1 MKILYFHNGSS
12 TFVEKDIEILKSE
25 HDLKVFHFNVTNKK
39 KLIFEFF
46 KQLIELLKGNTKY
59 DYYFI
64 QFAGFHS
71 VLPIIFSKIFN
82 VKTIIVLGGTDC
94 VSFPSINYGNFNR
107 YFLGKAT
114 KFSLKHANLLLP
126 VDSSLVK
133 YEYNYQNNDFPF
145 QGYLF
150 HAPKVKTKYQVIYNG
165 YAPEKWS
172 ISENKEEKS
181 FVTIGA
187 NLGSRFGLQLKGIDL
202 IVSLAENLPD
212 YKFYIVG
219 GQNIKIPTPSNV
231 VLSPTIPNSELGTF
245 LSSKKYYLQ
254 LSMSEGFP
262 NALCEAMLCGCIP
275 IVSNVGAMPFIVNDE
290 RLILVK
296 KDLKLLIK
304 LVNQIKLDEINPLEI
319 RNKIT
324 SNFHFDKRKI
334 QILHALEKNF
344 NS

>member
-1 MKILYFHNGSS
+1 MRILYFHNGSS

-25 HDLKVFHFNVTNKK
+25 HEVKIFHFNVSNKK
-39 KLIFEFF
+39 KIIFEFF
-46 KQLIELLKGNTKY
+46 KQLIELLKGNVKY

-71 VLPIIFSKIFN
+71 VLPIILSKSF
-82 VKTIIVLGGTDC
+82 KTKSIIVLGGTDC
-94 VSFPSINYGNFNR
+94 VAFPSINYGNFNR

-133 YEYNYQNNDFPF
+133 YEYNYQDNDFPF

-165 YAPEKWS
+165 YEPEKWS
-172 ISENKEEKS
+172 ISDNKEEKS

-202 IVSLAENLPD
+202 IISLAEKLPD

-219 GQNIKIPTPSNV
+219 GQKIKIPTPSNV
-231 VLSPTIPNSELGTF
+231 VLSPTIPNSELGIY

-275 IVSNVGAMPFIVNDE
+275 IVSNVGAMPYIVEDK
-290 RLILVK
+290 RLVLVK
-296 KDLKLLIK
+296 KDLSLLINLISNVEQVEFEREK
-304 LVNQIKLDEINPLEI
+304 I
-319 RNKIT
+319 RNRI
-324 SNFHFDKRKI
+324 I
-334 QILHALEKNF
+334 QNF
-344 NS
+344 NLNQRKEEILKCLKQD